1 MILQNC
7 LCVSHSGISG
17 RTIAGTL
24 MALKFPG
31 VSQQTQKYA
40 KLSVPTS
47 QDVNQR
53 ALTAQVSPHTHTRL
67 HTLSHVYCTAWLS
80 IVNHISHIMNCVV
93 PKLLAHHNLQEF

>member
-1 MILQNC
+1 MILKNC
-7 LCVSHSGISG
+7 LYVSHSGISE

-31 VSQQTQKYA
+31 VSPQIQKYA

-47 QDVNQR
+47 PDVNQR

-67 HTLSHVYCTAWLS
+67 HTLSHMYSTA
-80 IVNHISHIMNCVV
+80 
-93 PKLLAHHNLQEF
+93 